1 MSKVYVTQERPGFN
15 YLDAERFGEIKFIT
29 HRDYTM
35 PHTADNNKL
44 LREDI
49 RIAVN
54 EYDPDQ
60 DYILL
65 SGSPLVAGVVIGKI
79 VRKYDPEVVKVVKW
93 DNRRSE
99 YTVVTA
105 YI

>member
-35 PHTADNNKL
+35 PHTADNNKFL
-44 LREDI
+44 KEDI
-49 RIAVN
+49 RVAVN
-54 EYDPDQ
+54 EFDPET

-79 VRKYDPEVVKVVKW
+79 VKKHDPEAVRVVKW